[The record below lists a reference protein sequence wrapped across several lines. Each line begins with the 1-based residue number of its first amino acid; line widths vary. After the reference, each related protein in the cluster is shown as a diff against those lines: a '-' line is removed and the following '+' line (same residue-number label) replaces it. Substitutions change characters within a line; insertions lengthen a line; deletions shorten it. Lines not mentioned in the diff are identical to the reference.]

1 MDLILNV
8 LLVFKVIFLA
18 TNLSIKSTNKSK
30 FIYIYMYCMHWTEYY
45 SLNAYGQL
53 SDPVF
58 NSEPKL
64 YEEPKLSVERS

>member
-30 FIYIYMYCMHWTEYY
+30 FIYIYMYCMH
-45 SLNAYGQL
+45 
-53 SDPVF
+53 
-58 NSEPKL
+58 
-64 YEEPKLSVERS
+64 